1 MLLDLHCFHLIN
13 PQGGRGSKTA
23 LGCRKKNAAR
33 SSSKPI
39 QCVYLRTYK
48 YEHQTTKK
56 IETRQDRSSNVH
68 MNFLIYF
75 QCLTISQNNSQS
87 CTCICHKW
95 VAKKTTNEK

>member
-1 MLLDLHCFHLIN
+1 VLLDLHCYHLIY

-33 SSSKPI
+33 LSSKPI

-56 IETRQDRSSNVH
+56 IETRQDRSSNVQH
-68 MNFLIYF
+68 EFSDIFPVLDN
-75 QCLTISQNNSQS
+75 LTKQF
-87 CTCICHKW
+87 T
-95 VAKKTTNEK
+95 ELYRYMP

>member
-23 LGCRKKNAAR
+23 FGCRKKNAAR

-56 IETRQDRSSNVH
+56 IETGSKFEREHEFSDIFPVLDN
-68 MNFLIYF
+68 
-75 QCLTISQNNSQS
+75 LTKQF
-87 CTCICHKW
+87 T
-95 VAKKTTNEK
+95 ELYMYMP